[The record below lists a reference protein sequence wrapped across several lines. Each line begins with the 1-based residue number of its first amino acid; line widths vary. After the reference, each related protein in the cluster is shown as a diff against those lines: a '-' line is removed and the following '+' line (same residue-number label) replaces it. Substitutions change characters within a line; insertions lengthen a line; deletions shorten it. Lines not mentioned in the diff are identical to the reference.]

1 MKSLFTIVLGLL
13 LSGAVAYAQPSP
25 PPGGGDGGPDQ
36 QGGPPGRQDRPQR
49 GGPGGGGPGGGG
61 PGMMPSM
68 GGPGRGGPDGGRGGP
83 DGGPGGGGPM
93 GGPMRQ
99 FEMMRSYLDVVDQ
112 YTKISTDPTSA
123 GIAAVIAAADVL
135 KPRGPEA
142 AIEYFTKI
150 LPEVKDQSISR
161 AIRAQLA
168 DLYKQSGQQ
177 DKALDQLHSLITGT
191 MPTAEP
197 TK

>member
-1 MKSLFTIVLGLL
+1 
-13 LSGAVAYAQPSP
+13 
-25 PPGGGDGGPDQ
+25 
-36 QGGPPGRQDRPQR
+36 
-49 GGPGGGGPGGGG
+49 
-61 PGMMPSM
+61 MMPSM
-68 GGPGRGGPDGGRGGP
+68 GGPGRGGPDGGGPGG
-83 DGGPGGGGPM
+83 GLGGGGPM

-99 FEMMRSYLDVVDQ
+99 FEMMRSYLEVVDH
-112 YTKISTDPTSA
+112 YTKVSTDPTSA

-135 KPRGPEA
+135 KPRGADA
-142 AIEYFTKI
+142 AIQYFTKI

-177 DKALDQLHSLITGT
+177 DKALDQLHTLITGST
-191 MPTAEP
+191 PEP